1 VAKKIGLVVLS
12 LVVITAAVLYIG
24 HRRSLLRPIEF
35 GVPIYPGAVTEVD
48 SFATRLSPADRAR
61 LVKAVMYT
69 TDDEPAKVIAFY
81 KEKLPGK
88 TQVFESKRRGIPGA
102 VFRAEIE
109 GKPQMIMIAWNEDT
123 NKTEITIGN
132 IAPPQ

>member
-1 VAKKIGLVVLS
+1 MAGRIRALAWIA
-12 LVVITAAVLYIG
+12 ITAAAFYCWSCG
-24 HRRSLLRPIEF
+24 TPQKPIEF

-69 TDDEPAKVIAFY
+69 TDDAPDKVIGFY
-81 KEKLPGK
+81 RERLTGK
-88 TQVFESKRRGIPGA
+88 TQVFESSRRRLPEA
-102 VFRAEIE
+102 VFRTEIE
-109 GKPQMIMIAWNEDT
+109 GKPLMILISWNEDA

-132 IAPPQ
+132 IEPLH